1 MVGIIGGII
10 GILGG
15 ILGTALAIVSTQG
28 PKERAFV
35 VKVAAIVWLVVSLYV
50 GLLWITPSPYRWL
63 LVGVYIVGMLIGV
76 RKLRKKH
83 TEIRRLESG
92 ESDFKSHL

>member
-1 MVGIIGGII
+1 MEGIIGGII

-15 ILGTALAIVSTQG
+15 ILGTACAIVSTQG

-35 VKVAAIVWLVVSLYV
+35 VKAAAIVWLVVSFYV
-50 GLLWITPSPYRWL
+50 GLLWITPYPYRWL
-63 LVGVYIVGMLIGV
+63 LVGMYIVGMLIGV

-83 TEIRRLESG
+83 TEIRRQESG
-92 ESDFKSHL
+92 EPDFKSHL

>member
-35 VKVAAIVWLVVSLYV
+35 VKAAAIVWLVVSLYV
-50 GLLWITPSPYRWL
+50 GFLWITPHPYRWL
-63 LVGVYIVGMLIGV
+63 LVGVYIVGMLIAP

-92 ESDFKSHL
+92 EPDFKSHL